1 MQSFKQLTEQELV
14 QAFANGTQQA
24 ISELVNRTKGKVYTT
39 IYILV
44 KDKYLAEDIL
54 QEVYIKAI
62 QKLKEN
68 AYANDGK
75 FCAWLS
81 RIARNL
87 CMDYFR
93 KIQNKA
99 KKVTLSDGRDIFD
112 YLDLQVDSV
121 QDSVMR
127 AQSGNRVKQLL
138 ELIPQ
143 DQRDVIVMRLY
154 NDMSFKE
161 IAEETNTTINTCLG
175 RMRYGLI
182 NLRKLVDEKQ
192 LVI

>member
-14 QAFANGTQQA
+14 NAYATGTDQALT
-24 ISELVNRTKGKVYTT
+24 ELVSRTKNKVYTT
-39 IYILV
+39 IYLLV

-54 QEVYIKAI
+54 QDTYIKAVNKI
-62 QKLKEN
+62 RLD

-93 KIQNKA
+93 SKQSI

-112 YLDLQVDSV
+112 YLDLHDDNI
-121 QDSVMR
+121 QDKIMTK
-127 AQSGNRVKQLL
+127 QSGSRVKKLL

-143 DQRDVIVMRLY
+143 DQREVIVLRLF
-154 NDMSFKE
+154 NEMSFKE
-161 IAEETNTTINTCLG
+161 IAEETNVTLNTCLG
-175 RMRYGLI
+175 RMRYGLL
-182 NLRKLVDEKQ
+182 NLRKLVEERE
-192 LVI
+192 LVL